1 MEITVGLL
9 PAPGPVRGITA
20 GFSSS
25 KAALDAANQIMAG
38 PHRPSTLEF
47 MDEAAIG
54 ATLAYDPDA
63 GLPTDAKAWLL
74 VLTDARTA
82 AADDIASY
90 VDVVRRHGAMRVDVA
105 DDPDPVAAAAG

>member
-1 MEITVGLL
+1 MV
-9 PAPGPVRGITA
+9 
-20 GFSSS
+20 
-25 KAALDAANQIMAG
+25 
-38 PHRPSTLEF
+38 
-47 MDEAAIG
+47 IG

-90 VDVVRRHGAMRVDVA
+90 VDVVRRHGAMRWMWPTA
-105 DDPDPVAAAAG
+105 RSGRRTAAG